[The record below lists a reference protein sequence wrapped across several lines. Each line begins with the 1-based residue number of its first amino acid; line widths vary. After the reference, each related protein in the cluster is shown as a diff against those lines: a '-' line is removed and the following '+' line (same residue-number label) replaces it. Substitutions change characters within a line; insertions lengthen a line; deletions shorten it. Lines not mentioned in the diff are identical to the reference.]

1 MSGPEGEPLVG
12 GHTAP
17 VVRVGDTVRR
27 VAGPWTPQVAAL
39 LTGLRAAGVAGVPEH
54 RGLDGQGREVVAW
67 VEGDVPVYPMPPW
80 AWDDAVLVDVAR
92 AVRSVH
98 DAAAGLDLPRT
109 GWRRPAVEPVETI
122 CHGDVAPYN
131 AVFADARLV
140 GLIDWDYAQ
149 PAPRG
154 WDLGY
159 LAYRFVS
166 LTPPGHRDGRP
177 GPGPPAEQWRRVRL
191 LAQAYDGMDPVEIVR
206 WAVRRLEDLISYS
219 YAEAAAGNAAL
230 QHTVD
235 AGHVRLYEGDLGWV
249 RALLAGV
256 SDAAAP
262 RSGRPAAR

>member
-1 MSGPEGEPLVG
+1 MPPASCGPSGEPERPPQDVPLVG

-27 VAGPWTPQVAAL
+27 VAGPWTPAVAAL
-39 LTGLRAAGVAGVPEH
+39 LTGLRAAGVEGVPEH
-54 RGLDGQGREVVAW
+54 LGLDEDGREVVAW
-67 VEGDVPVYPMPPW
+67 VAGEVPVYPLPPW

-92 AVRSVH
+92 TVRQVH

-109 GWRRPAVEPVETI
+109 GWRRPAVEPVETV

-131 AVFADARLV
+131 AVFDGGRLV
-140 GLIDWDYAQ
+140 GLIDWDHAL
-149 PAPRG
+149 PAPRL

-191 LAQAYDGMDPVEIVR
+191 LCEAYGGVEPEDVVR
-206 WAVRRLEDLISYS
+206 WAARRLEDLIEWSYGQ
-219 YAEAAAGNAAL
+219 AAAGDVAL
-230 QHTVD
+230 QRTID
-235 AGHVRLYEGDLGWV
+235 LGHVALYEGDLEWV
-249 RALLAGV
+249 RGLLET
-256 SDAAAP
+256 
-262 RSGRPAAR
+262 R

>member
-1 MSGPEGEPLVG
+1 VSGPEGEPLVG

-67 VEGDVPVYPMPPW
+67 VEGDVPVYPMPAW

-98 DAAAGLDLPRT
+98 DAAADLDLPRT
-109 GWRRPAVEPVETI
+109 GWRRAAVEPVETV

-131 AVFADARLV
+131 AVFVDARLV
-140 GLIDWDYAQ
+140 GLIDWDHAL

-177 GPGPPAEQWRRVRL
+177 GSGPPAEQWRRVRL
-191 LAQAYDGMDPVEIVR
+191 LAQAYGGVDAVEIVR
-206 WAVRRLEDLISYS
+206 WAVRRLEDLIAYS

-230 QHTVD
+230 QHTID

-249 RALLAGV
+249 RALLA
-256 SDAAAP
+256 D
-262 RSGRPAAR
+262 PA